1 MKTVVYDIEIFP
13 NFFSYLDVDIET
25 GEEKLFVIHE
35 SRNDLEAMIHY
46 NCLPKLRIGF
56 NNLYFDA
63 PVLEMVMNN
72 YSLFQKLSPQQ
83 ILNSLYNQVQIYIQN
98 EKKEKFQG
106 KYEIDLFLINHYN
119 NKARS
124 TSLKALQCSIY
135 WENVQD
141 MPLKFNEPVPDDL
154 IEEVIKYNRNDVLS
168 TKAFYEVNLDKIE
181 FRKELSRVYKKNMI
195 NFPDITIGEEI
206 FLQYIKKE
214 SGLNRNELKSKIKF
228 DKEIDLNKCI
238 LPYIKFNSDEFN
250 DLLKKVRWTVVND
263 ANKLKYNVTYRGFRY
278 DFGVGGIHGCI
289 TPGVYNSDDQKIII
303 DYDVK
308 SYYPNLAIQ
317 NGLHPKHI
325 PKDVFINV
333 YRKLFDERVE
343 AQKAKDKVKD
353 DGFKL
358 SLNGVFGKTGEST
371 SAFFDRY
378 YFYSITLNGQL
389 TLAMLAEWYADGVP
403 DIEIL
408 QINTDGITIRC
419 NRSSI
424 NTLEAINKRFMKLTG
439 LILES
444 NDYKKMVIFNVN
456 NYLAVSMKEEIKRKG
471 IFETVKDFHKD
482 NSFLVVPKALEK
494 YFLENIPI
502 EITVKENTNIYDF
515 CGRYK
520 ATKGWH
526 AEYNYSK
533 DNTVITENHGK
544 VLRFYS
550 TTKDGGTS
558 FKVCEDGRV
567 HHLLANQKTVLF
579 NRYFS
584 VPNFEDY
591 NLHYEFYF
599 RECYK
604 IIDEIEPK
612 QLILF

>member
-1 MKTVVYDIEIFP
+1 MKFR
-13 NFFSYLDVDIET
+13 S
-25 GEEKLFVIHE
+25 HE
-35 SRNDLEAMIHY
+35 
-46 NCLPKLRIGF
+46 
-56 NNLYFDA
+56 
-63 PVLEMVMNN
+63 
-72 YSLFQKLSPQQ
+72 
-83 ILNSLYNQVQIYIQN
+83 
-98 EKKEKFQG
+98 
-106 KYEIDLFLINHYN
+106 
-119 NKARS
+119 
-124 TSLKALQCSIY
+124 
-135 WENVQD
+135 
-141 MPLKFNEPVPDDL
+141 FNE
-154 IEEVIKYNRNDVLS
+154 
-168 TKAFYEVNLDKIE
+168 
-181 FRKELSRVYKKNMI
+181 
-195 NFPDITIGEEI
+195 
-206 FLQYIKKE
+206 
-214 SGLNRNELKSKIKF
+214 
-228 DKEIDLNKCI
+228 
-238 LPYIKFNSDEFN
+238 
-250 DLLKKVRWTVVND
+250 LLKKVKWTVVND
-263 ANKLKYNVTYRGFRY
+263 ANKLKYNVTYKGFRY

-289 TPGVYNSDDQKIII
+289 TPGVYNSDDDKIII

-333 YRKLFDERVE
+333 YQKLFDERVK
-343 AQKAKDKVKD
+343 AQKNKDKVKD
-353 DGFKL
+353 AGFKL

-389 TLAMLAEWYADGVP
+389 TLAMLAEAYSDG
-403 DIEIL
+403 IKGLEIL

-424 NTLEAINKRFMKLTG
+424 PRLELINERFMELTG

-444 NDYKKMVIFNVN
+444 SEYKKMIIFNVN

-471 IFETVKDFHKD
+471 IFETTKDFHKD

-502 EITVKENTNIYDF
+502 EKTVKENTNIYDF

-584 VPNFEDY
+584 VDNFEDY
-591 NLHYEFYF
+591 NLHYEFYY

-604 IIDEIEPK
+604 IIDEVEPK
-612 QLILF
+612 QLTLF